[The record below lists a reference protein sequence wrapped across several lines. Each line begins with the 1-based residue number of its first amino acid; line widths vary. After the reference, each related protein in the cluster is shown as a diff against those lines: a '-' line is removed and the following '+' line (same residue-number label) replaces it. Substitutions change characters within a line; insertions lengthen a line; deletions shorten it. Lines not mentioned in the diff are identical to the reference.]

1 MISYQKNTIFF
12 LFTLLFFSGAGQQN
26 ALKSITVQELKE
38 HLNFIA
44 SDSLQGRS
52 FDTPVNG
59 LKITAEYLKNEA
71 ENMGLKPGDEGYFQE
86 FELVSSRVNKGK
98 TGLKIYSNSNDLIY
112 KTDSLVT
119 LNGIEEKENISGE
132 IVFTGFGWE
141 DEKTNYNDFDGLN
154 IQNKIVLVAA
164 GTPESFLDDYDWNR
178 KVEEQ
183 KIESILKKG
192 AKAVLIA
199 TSPNEIGNRLYNR
212 IQRWS
217 NRARYKIR
225 SELEPK
231 NHKFT
236 VIPAHVADKILEGEN
251 RFNELLSSISKNK
264 KSNSFTIQGKKMDL
278 KIERQTEVYSA
289 KNVVAMIEGN
299 DSVLKNECIVY
310 MAHYDHLG
318 MDRDGKIFNGAD
330 DNGSGIVALLEMAEA
345 YQQLKTKPRRSIVFV
360 WVTAEE
366 IGLYGSQFYTQHP
379 VFPLEKTITAI
390 NLDMI
395 GRVYESRDSV
405 WSHSPKRVKDF
416 DGIYTLTSNFYP
428 ELETITDSLCAE
440 LGLVPDKTLPD
451 YFFRSSDHHH
461 FHSKGVP
468 IVNLATGYHA
478 DYHETGDE
486 ISKINFEKVKRV
498 TDLAFLIG
506 LELANRNKVKTTNN

>member
-1 MISYQKNTIFF
+1 
-12 LFTLLFFSGAGQQN
+12 LLFFTGEGQQN
-26 ALKSITVQELKE
+26 ALKSITTQELKE
-38 HLNFIA
+38 HLSFIA

-71 ENMGLKPGDEGYFQE
+71 ENMGLKPGDEDYFQE
-86 FELVSSRVNKGK
+86 FELASSRVEKEE
-98 TGLKIYSNSNDLIY
+98 TCLKIYNDKNELIY
-112 KTDSLVT
+112 KTDSLVS
-119 LNGIEEKENISGE
+119 LNGTEEKEDISGE
-132 IVFTGFGWE
+132 IVFAGFGWE
-141 DEKTNYNDFDGLN
+141 DEKTNYNDFDDLN
-154 IQNKIVLVAA
+154 IQNKIVLVAS
-164 GTPESFLDDYDWNR
+164 GNLENYSEKNENQWNNNAER
-178 KVEEQ
+178 Q
-183 KIESILKKG
+183 KIEFILKKG

-199 TSPNEIGNRLYNR
+199 TTPNESGNRLYNR
-212 IQRWS
+212 INRWS
-217 NRARYKIR
+217 NRARYQIR
-225 SELEPK
+225 SEQEPG
-231 NHKFT
+231 NHSFT
-236 VIPAHVADKILEGEN
+236 VIPAHVADKILEGKG
-251 RFNELLSSISKNK
+251 RLHELLSSISKNK
-264 KSNSFTIQGKKMDL
+264 KPNSFTIQGKKMDL
-278 KIERQTEVYSA
+278 KIERQTRVYNA
-289 KNVVAMIEGN
+289 KNVLAVIEGS
-299 DSVLKNECIVY
+299 DPVLKSECVVY

-318 MDRDGKIFNGAD
+318 KDRDGKIFNGAD

-345 YQQLKTKPRRSIVFV
+345 YQQLKIKPRRSIVFA
-360 WVTAEE
+360 WVSAEE

-379 VFPLEKTITAI
+379 VFPLEKTVTSI

-395 GRVYESRDSV
+395 GRVYEPRDSV

-428 ELETITDSLCAE
+428 ELESITDSLCAE

-506 LELANRNKVKTTNN
+506 LKLANKTKATNN